1 MASLL
6 AQCKAAGRI
15 AMYLMLAY
23 FAIQLWQ
30 DPAGSAQATV
40 DFVGGVGHFFSSLI
54 DKIGQF
60 VKGLTD

>member
-30 DPAGSAQATV
+30 DPAGSARATI
-40 DFVGGVGHFFSSLI
+40 DFVGGVGHFFASLI

-60 VKGLTD
+60 VKGLAE